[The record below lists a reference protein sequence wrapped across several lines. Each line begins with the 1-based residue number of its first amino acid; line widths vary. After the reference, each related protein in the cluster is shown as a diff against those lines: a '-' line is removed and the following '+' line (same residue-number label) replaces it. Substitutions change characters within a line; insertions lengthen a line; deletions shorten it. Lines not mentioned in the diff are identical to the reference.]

1 MQEKHNIRMTS
12 AEIASLWIQYLADS
26 GAACML
32 KYLIQKTEDT
42 EIRPVLEYAR
52 QLAKSH
58 LLTID
63 EMFRKEEFPTPT
75 GFTDKDVI
83 ADAPRLFSDPM
94 HLNFVKNMAKSG
106 MIAYGLSTSLA
117 ARADVRQFVRKCLT
131 EVSDLDERATQV
143 MLSKGLYVRPPYITV
158 PDRVEYVADEKFLGS
173 LFGKQRPL
181 SALEITHLFL
191 NAQSDAL
198 AKALLVGFSQV
209 ARLPELREFFVEG
222 ATIADK
228 HVEIL
233 GQTLKESGVPTPM
246 SLDSDIMDSTTPP
259 LSDKLMLFMIC
270 QMMAMG
276 MGYYAAAMGASF
288 RMDIA
293 ADYGRLMVE
302 IETYVH
308 DGIKLLIKNGWM
320 EEPPL
325 ADDRKKLALSGRS
338 RE

>member
-1 MQEKHNIRMTS
+1 MQEKHNIRMTA
-12 AEIASLWIQYLADS
+12 AEIGSLWIQYLADS
-26 GAACML
+26 GAACVL
-32 KYLIQKTEDT
+32 KYFISKTEDA
-42 EIRPVLEYAR
+42 EILLVLKYAF
-52 QLAKSH
+52 QLAESH

-63 EMFRKEEFPTPT
+63 EIFRREGFPTPE

-83 ADAPRLFSDPM
+83 PDAPRLFSDPM
-94 HLNFVKNMAKSG
+94 HLNFVKNTAKSG
-106 MIAYGLSTSLA
+106 MIAYGLSISLA
-117 ARADVRQFVRKCLT
+117 ARADVRQFYRKCLT
-131 EVSDLDERATQV
+131 ESSDLDERATQV
-143 MLSKGLYVRPPYITV
+143 MLSKGIYVRPPYITV
-158 PDRVEYVADEKFLGS
+158 PDRVEYVDSGKFLGS

-181 SALEITHLFL
+181 SAMEITHLFL

-209 ARLPELREFFVEG
+209 SRSTELRQFFVEG

-228 HVEIL
+228 HVEIF
-233 GQTLKESGVPTPM
+233 GQSLKESGVPAPM

-259 LSDKLMLFMIC
+259 LSDKLMLFLIC
-270 QMMAMG
+270 QLMAMG
-276 MGYYAAAMGASF
+276 LGYYAAAMGASF

-308 DGIKLLIKNGWM
+308 NGIKMLIGNGWM

-325 ADDRKKLALSGRS
+325 ADDRKQLALSGKQQH
-338 RE
+338 